1 MKSLKIFTLLFGF
14 LLMSCNESKQETT
27 EVSDDLNSAID
38 LEKEG
43 DEIKE
48 LMKNL
53 YKWHEQISSNAD
65 FTPLLEHKSDA
76 LYIGLDIDALKQ
88 RIEELNK
95 AGYFSQEFLD
105 NYHQIGKTID
115 NRMRDKTLV
124 WEVGGYPPFG
134 NGANPWCNCQDVVNN
149 YWDILE
155 IKNLAIV
162 SGIASFQWT
171 WGGDFSYKAKAIK
184 ENDQWRIY
192 YLEGFDFDN
201 FIK

>member
-1 MKSLKIFTLLFGF
+1 MKSLKIIALLFGF

-155 IKNLAIV
+155 IENLAIV